1 MFSKQF
7 KIILSR
13 FQIFVPPFACRFSKG
28 KILLFSEAFRLFV
41 NSFIV
46 LIINCLGFF
55 IAGLGGHMLGI
66 ADEDGWVQILD
77 SRRTG
82 SRSVIK
88 GTCKKKKKQYYS
100 IIVFTVSFFLAK
112 DMHQI
117 LILRIAQTS
126 CQSYFVIDACLWH

>member
-28 KILLFSEAFRLFV
+28 KILLFSEPFRLFV

-46 LIINCLGFF
+46 LIINCLDFF

-88 GTCKKKKKQYYS
+88 GTCKKNNNNNIIQLLYS
-100 IIVFTVSFFLAK
+100 LSLSSW
-112 DMHQI
+112 
-117 LILRIAQTS
+117 LRT
-126 CQSYFVIDACLWH
+126 CTKF